1 MRFPSAILVTA
12 AGTGTG
18 VSEVEGILMPPRRV
32 ATTGVVG
39 FSGAGGILML
49 PRRATSTEL
58 ATGVA
63 GVTPTLGV
71 GSGTSVLLADLSLTV
86 IRFVPFEAGMTYGTS

>member
-1 MRFPSAILVTA
+1 MVVSA

-18 VSEVEGILMPPRRV
+18 VSEVEGILATPRRD
-32 ATTGVVG
+32 ATTGVIG

-49 PRRATSTEL
+49 PRRVASTEVATS
-58 ATGVA
+58 VA

-71 GSGTSVLLADLSLTV
+71 GSGTWVLLADLNLTV
-86 IRFVPFEAGMTYGTS
+86 IRCPF